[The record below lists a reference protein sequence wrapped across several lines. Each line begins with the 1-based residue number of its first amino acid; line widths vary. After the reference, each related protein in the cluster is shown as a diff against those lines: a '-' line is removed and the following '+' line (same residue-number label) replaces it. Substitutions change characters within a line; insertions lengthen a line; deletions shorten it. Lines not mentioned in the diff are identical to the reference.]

1 MFEALIRNLS
11 LRRSAAGIYYE
22 LRTLRQMLEVV
33 FEREGLELPSVRRA
47 RAKADDAEL
56 NVNDERCEC
65 DTLYACLSCG
75 WRLGVYCPPH
85 GPEQREEKIPMFDDL
100 SGEVRS
106 EIDELRTQRQLTE
119 ER

>member
-56 NVNDERCEC
+56 NVN
-65 DTLYACLSCG
+65 
-75 WRLGVYCPPH
+75 PP
-85 GPEQREEKIPMFDDL
+85 
-100 SGEVRS
+100 
-106 EIDELRTQRQLTE
+106 TE
-119 ER
+119 EELAALEADRIHRDLFNKVDPGTTWRPDPNR

>member
-1 MFEALIRNLS
+1 MSKRP
-11 LRRSAAGIYYE
+11 YYK
-22 LRTLRQMLEVV
+22 RYKYDDPWCPACDLEMEEVHT
-33 FEREGLELPSVRRA
+33 GCG
-47 RAKADDAEL
+47 DD
-56 NVNDERCEC
+56 DERCEC